1 MTNKKRYEN
10 AARLLI
16 GALIGI
22 MITLLLLFVGS
33 QVKAAEPKT
42 GYLVVTR
49 TEKPRHT
56 AVFRVTSAAVADSIL
71 ANHFGNSIQGF
82 STAEALKSSPYYR
95 HERMNFNLYV
105 ERKRVVYVNGKMKMR
120 KWKR

>member
-1 MTNKKRYEN
+1 MINKKRYEK

-42 GYLVVTR
+42 GYLIVAQT
-49 TEKPRHT
+49 TIPRNT
-56 AVFRVTSAAVADSIL
+56 SVYKVTSTTVADSIIV
-71 ANHFGNSIQGF
+71 NHFGNSIQGF